1 VTSAAGYTGNY
12 AGHVGATLA
21 FMAGLFDSPNANN
34 YKASNVWD
42 VIPADVVVNDILA
55 AAAAVSAGLTRA
67 VTATPTRDGRLLESA
82 YPSSNSSSSNSSS
95 QEKLEGLTWRSSK
108 RNSSSKTSSGP
119 MSLQPFNA
127 AAAAQQDT
135 PKQQQQRDQVQQQQE
150 EQQQQPLLIV
160 HIGSSTLY
168 PLTIMESWNY
178 GIEAYGAWDTGLRL
192 CRGCAEPL
200 TVDHE
205 PNPALAAKYVA
216 WTGWKVWAVAKVL
229 R

>member
-1 VTSAAGYTGNY
+1 VCAAAGYTGNY

-67 VTATPTRDGRLLESA
+67 VTATPTRDGRLLESP
-82 YPSSNSSSSNSSS
+82 YPSSSSSNSSN

-108 RNSSSKTSSGP
+108 RTSSKPSSGSNA
-119 MSLQPFNA
+119 MQPYSSCN
-127 AAAAQQDT
+127 QQDA
-135 PKQQQQRDQVQQQQE
+135 PQQQQE
-150 EQQQQPLLIV
+150 DQQQQPLLIV

-205 PNPALAAKYVA
+205 PNPTLAARYVA

>member
-1 VTSAAGYTGNY
+1 VSCLCLFPAGYTGNY

-21 FMAGLFDSPNANN
+21 FMAGLFDNPKAIN
-34 YKASNVWD
+34 YRASNVWD

-67 VTATPTRDGRLLESA
+67 VTATPTRDGRLLDSA
-82 YPSSNSSSSNSSS
+82 YPCSNSSSNNSSN
-95 QEKLEGLTWRSSK
+95 QDKLEGLTWRSSK
-108 RNSSSKTSSGP
+108 RNSSKTSSGP
-119 MSLQPFNA
+119 VSQQPYGTA
-127 AAAAQQDT
+127 S
-135 PKQQQQRDQVQQQQE
+135 PKDAPQQQQDDQQQH
-150 EQQQQPLLIV
+150 QPLLIV

-178 GIEAYGAWDTGLRL
+178 GIEAYGAWEMNIRL
-192 CRGCAEPL
+192 CRGCAAPL

-205 PNPALAAKYVA
+205 PNPALAEKYVA
-216 WTGWKVWAVAKVL
+216 WTGWKVWAVAKLL